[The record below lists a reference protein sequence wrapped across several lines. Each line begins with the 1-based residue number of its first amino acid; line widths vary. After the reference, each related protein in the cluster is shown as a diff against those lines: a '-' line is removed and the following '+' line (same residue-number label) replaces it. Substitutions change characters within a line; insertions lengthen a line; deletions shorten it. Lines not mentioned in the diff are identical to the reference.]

1 MSKRFLK
8 RIMAAAA
15 VITLISSTAMAENFS
30 FEGEREECE
39 FSALNRG
46 NICERGLTSDRAYSG
61 SGAYR
66 LCGEGTIGF
75 RMVGALSDGTAED
88 SGGYYRLSAMV
99 YSENNASISA
109 AITTP
114 GGFAGTEQSFDMLA
128 GEWQEIGFVFHPI
141 KNSSLNT
148 VTFSSNGGGEIFI
161 DDVSIIRSGERFL
174 LQKCVDFEQSS
185 GWQIFNGTNGPIYEN
200 GTRVGY
206 TSSSTGYGG
215 SGKTNGNNTFLKQDV
230 KAGAVSGVNLHG
242 QMKLEAGKRYK
253 LSCRMA
259 ASGEAQPGEVKVV
272 VGRTF
277 LDTWFDSGISRYT
290 DYAEEDL
297 IMSDSIT
304 NDENWRYYETEFT
317 AIEGTTGKSAVVIGV
332 FNKSAA
338 NVQYGIDDIEIF
350 EERAKTEQE

>member
-15 VITLISSTAMAENFS
+15 AIIFICSTAMAESFS
-30 FEGEREECE
+30 FEGEREECA

-46 NICERGLTSDRAYSG
+46 NACERGVTYEKSYSG

-66 LCGEGTIGF
+66 LCGEGTLGF
-75 RMVGALSDGTAED
+75 RMVGALSDDTAED
-88 SGGYYRLSAMV
+88 SNGYYRLSAMI
-99 YSENNASISA
+99 YSENGASVSA

-114 GGFAGTEQSFDMLA
+114 GGFAGTEQSF
-128 GEWQEIGFVFHPI
+128 EITPEVWQEIGFVFHPV
-141 KNSSLNT
+141 KNSLLNT
-148 VTFSSNGGGEIFI
+148 VSFSSDNGGEIFI
-161 DDVSIIRSGERFL
+161 DEVSITRSGERFL
-174 LQKCVDFEQSS
+174 LQKSVDFEPGS
-185 GWQIFNGTNGPIYEN
+185 GWQIYNGTNGPIYES
-200 GTRVGY
+200 GARVGY

-215 SGKTNGNNTFLKQDV
+215 SGKTGGNNTFLRQDV
-230 KAGAVSGVNLHG
+230 KAGSVSGVNLHG
-242 QMKLEAGKRYK
+242 QMKLEAGKKYK

-259 ASGEAQPGEVKVV
+259 ASGAAQPGEVKVI

-277 LDTWFDSGISRYT
+277 LDTWFDSGVSRYT

-317 AIEGTTGKSAVVIGV
+317 AMEGTTGKSAVVIGV

-350 EERAKTEQE
+350 EEIPAE